1 MYGQS
6 LAFCQTE
13 KFFGTEFEI
22 YFFHVGHGCAS
33 FKKHRINIEFVDQYS
48 LCDIGRAW
56 LCRHERN
63 LGDFILFAVVKSE
76 HNPGG
81 CGICLAIARSI

>member
-33 FKKHRINIEFVDQYS
+33 FKKHRINIELVDQYS
-48 LCDIGRAW
+48 LCYIGRAG
-56 LCRHERN
+56 LGRQERN
-63 LGDFILFAVVKSE
+63 LCDFVFFVVVKSE

-81 CGICLAIARSI
+81 CGIGLAIARSI